1 MIQTDTIE
9 QSTPEPGTRGSNTRK
24 SNSIAAEPAEPDLAA
39 AKDGD
44 RPTSRRALLGL
55 GAALAAGT
63 VTGEALIAPVGAAQ
77 AATGQF
83 EALQAGTRRVN
94 AQRALAHHGK
104 QYATASAAAAAAGR
118 AASELFPHDPKAHL
132 LRRATFG
139 PRPRDVA
146 DLDRLGI
153 DGWLERQLH
162 PATIDDARG
171 DRAWKR
177 FPLAGARPAMILK
190 KSKGGGWDAMYQ
202 TAQAS
207 LARQVFSDRQLF
219 EVVVD
224 VFANHLHV
232 PIPGEQSLTS
242 PSYLRDV
249 IRAHAFG
256 RFDEMLL
263 AAMKHPAMLNFLSND
278 QSRKANV
285 NENLGR
291 ELLELHTVSL
301 AAGYTEKD
309 VRASASIL
317 SGRTWDWRKGTY
329 VYDPTVHATGRVRV
343 LGFTHAN
350 TTAAG
355 GEAVGDAYLRYLA
368 HHPSTARAV
377 ARKLAVRFV
386 SDDPSHGLVQRLA
399 DVYLDHDTSIRAV
412 VDAIFKSSDFWAAVG
427 TRMRRP
433 LEDAVGALRV
443 LDLRSAPKT
452 AQSIGWL
459 YWNLNAA
466 GHTPHGWLPPN
477 GYPDVSA
484 AWLGAGAMIQ
494 RWNLHRA
501 FAYGWW
507 NPVGSIP
514 PSKLVDWKHG
524 MTTLEWT
531 RLLARHLLG
540 VVPSKRHLT
549 AVIHGASLVP
559 SAPAPTEDWRCGKVV
574 ALLLDSPYFQL
585 R

>member
-1 MIQTDTIE
+1 MTKTDQTDLTDE
-9 QSTPEPGTRGSNTRK
+9 
-24 SNSIAAEPAEPDLAA
+24 AA
-39 AKDGD
+39 AAP
-44 RPTSRRALLGL
+44 RTSRRALLGL
-55 GAALAAGT
+55 GAVVAAGS
-63 VTGEALIAPVGAAQ
+63 VTGTTLVAPAPTAA
-77 AATGQF
+77 AASAESPVQ
-83 EALQAGTRRVN
+83 RR
-94 AQRALAHHGK
+94 AAHHGR
-104 QYATASAAAAAAGR
+104 QYESASTAAAKAG
-118 AASELFPHDPKAHL
+118 AASSQLFPHDPAAHL

-146 DLDRLGI
+146 ELDRLGI
-153 DGWLERQLH
+153 DRWLERQLH
-162 PATIDDARG
+162 PGTIDDKRG

-177 FPLAGARPAMILK
+177 FPLAGARPATILR
-190 KSKGGGWDAMYQ
+190 KSKGASWDAQYQ
-202 TAQAS
+202 TVQAA
-207 LARQVFSDRQLF
+207 LARQIFSDRQLY

-242 PSYLRDV
+242 PGYLRDV

-263 AAMKHPAMLNFLSND
+263 AAIRHPAMLSFLSND
-278 QSRKANV
+278 QSRKQNV

-291 ELLELHTVSL
+291 ELLELHTVGLS
-301 AAGYTEKD
+301 AGYTEHD
-309 VRASASIL
+309 VRASARIL
-317 SGRTWDWRKGTY
+317 TGRTWDWRTGAY
-329 VYDPTVHATGRVRV
+329 RYDPTVHATGHVRV
-343 LGFTHAN
+343 LGFTDAN
-350 TTAAG
+350 RTAAG

-368 HHPSTARAV
+368 HHPSTARTI

-386 SDDPSHGLVQRLA
+386 DDEPSPGLVQRLA
-399 DVYLDHDTSIRAV
+399 EVYLRQDTSIRAV
-412 VDAIFKSSDFWAAVG
+412 VDAIFKSSDFWDAVG

-443 LDLRSAPKT
+443 LDLRPGAKT
-452 AQSIGWL
+452 TAAIGWL

-466 GHTPHGWLPPN
+466 GHTPHGWLPPD
-477 GYPDVSA
+477 GYPDVAA

-507 NPVGSIP
+507 NRAGSTA
-514 PSKLVDWKHG
+514 PSRVVPRTHG

-531 RLLARHLLG
+531 RAVARHLLG
-540 VVPSKRHLT
+540 VVPTERHLAAVLHGAHLT
-549 AVIHGASLVP
+549 AG
-559 SAPAPTEDWRCGKVV
+559 SAAPTDDWRCGKVV